1 MENPAIARV
10 LTEVA
15 DLLELR
21 GDNPFKVRAYR
32 NAAATVTDSAVR
44 IADLPTDGLLAL
56 PGIGKD
62 IAGRIR
68 ELAETAVMGL
78 HRDLCLEFPPSLL
91 DLMRIQGLGPKTV
104 SLLYREQR
112 IATLDQLEAA
122 ARAGQLRGVKGLG
135 ARKEALILKA
145 IEEQRRFVG
154 RHLLADVH
162 ATAAEIVTRLQAH
175 APSATIEAVGSMR
188 RGLETCG
195 DLDILVTG
203 ADASIMDVFTSD
215 ARVERVLGQGD
226 TKSSV
231 RLGGGLQTDLRL
243 VVPESRGAAQQYFT
257 GSKAH
262 NIALRDRAIS
272 RGLRLNEYGLF
283 RSSDESRVAGATEEE
298 IYAALGLAW
307 IPPELREHRGEI
319 ALAEEG
325 RLPALVTRADLRGD
339 LHVHTTET
347 DGRDDLETMARAAR
361 DAGHEYLAITDHS
374 QALAMANGLDER
386 RALRH
391 AARVRALGDRLDG
404 ITLLAGIECDIRP
417 DGTMDLADDCLAQ
430 LDFVVA
436 SVHSAF
442 QQDAAQMTERVL
454 RAIENP
460 WVDVLGHPTGRLLL
474 RRDPYAINVEQVVT
488 AAASR
493 GVALEINCQVDRL
506 DLSDVNARLARDRGA
521 AIVISSDAHSR
532 QALDLL
538 QWGVLVA
545 RRAWL
550 KPVDILNTRS
560 VAELRPRL
568 RRNRG
573 ATTPSRLE

>member
-1 MENPAIARV
+1 MMENAAIARM
-10 LTEVA
+10 LNEVA

-21 GDNPFKVRAYR
+21 GDNPFKIRAYR
-32 NAAATVTDSAVR
+32 NAAATVADSAVR
-44 IADLPTDGLLAL
+44 VAELTPSALLAL

-68 ELAETAVMGL
+68 ELADTGGTGI
-78 HRDLCLEFPPSLL
+78 HRELCAEFPPSLI
-91 DLMRIQGLGPKTV
+91 DLLRIQGLGPKTV
-104 SLLYREQR
+104 SLLYREQQ
-112 IATLDQLEAA
+112 ISTIDQLEDAA
-122 ARAGQLRGVKGLG
+122 KSGRLRGIKGLG
-135 ARKEALILKA
+135 AKKEALVLKA
-145 IEEQRRFVG
+145 IDEQRRFVG

-162 ATAAEIVTRLQAH
+162 ATASSLVATLQAH
-175 APSATIEAVGSMR
+175 APSAIIEPVGSLR

-203 ADASIMDVFTSD
+203 ADATIMRAFTTD
-215 ARVERVLGQGD
+215 ARVDRVLGHGE

-231 RLGGGLQTDLRL
+231 LLASGLQADLRL
-243 VVPESRGAAQQYFT
+243 VAPESRGAAQQYFT

-262 NIALRDRAIS
+262 NIALRDRAIAL
-272 RGLRLNEYGLF
+272 GLRLNEYGLF
-283 RSSDESRVAGATEEE
+283 RTADESRVAGATEEE

-307 IPPELREHRGEI
+307 VPPEMRENRGEI
-319 ALAEEG
+319 ALAEEN
-325 RLPALVTRADLRGD
+325 RLPRLVTRGDLRGD
-339 LHVHTTET
+339 LHTHTSET
-347 DGRDDLETMARAAR
+347 DGRDDLETMVRAAR
-361 DAGHEYLAITDHS
+361 EAGHEYLAITDHS

-386 RALRH
+386 RALAH
-391 AARVRALGDRLDG
+391 AARVRSLGSRVEG

-436 SVHSAF
+436 SVHSSF
-442 QQDAAQMTERVL
+442 QQGATQMTERVL

-474 RRDPYAINVEQVVT
+474 RRDPYALDVEQVVT
-488 AAASR
+488 AAVAR
-493 GVALEINCQVDRL
+493 GVALEINCQIDRL
-506 DLSDVNARLARDRGA
+506 DLSDANARLARERGA
-521 AIVISSDAHSR
+521 TIVISSDAHSR

-550 KPVDILNTRS
+550 TPDDVLNTKP
-560 VAELRPRL
+560 VAELRRRL
-568 RRNRG
+568 RRNR
-573 ATTPSRLE
+573 APA